1 MLNSTSWAAASDQR
15 LKTDV
20 ENSTVGLDFIKAL
33 RPITYKWAAK
43 NAIDKG
49 MSVMACIGEMLA
61 DREAGT
67 TMDVCAEQLEAIK
80 KALTEGK

>member
-1 MLNSTSWAAASDQR
+1 MSVTTW
-15 LKTDV
+15 
-20 ENSTVGLDFIKAL
+20 E
-33 RPITYKWAAK
+33 